1 MKTFINKN
9 FIIKVA
15 IVLVIVILFNFCSPT
30 VSYGVDNILSS
41 LGGTLLEPFM
51 QLLVTIGDGMMWAAH
66 KFVLGID
73 NTLIT
78 VAIPEKGI
86 WETIGIIAAAGV
98 GLFVGVITGGV
109 GLALLAG
116 AGALYL
122 SNILVNAAFPDTWYL
137 PQYAISPEQ
146 IFQNDIPLLDINFFG
161 TASTQEEATAQDEY
175 EQLQEQL
182 DNLNNQA
189 KDQIQSGGQLDSSIA
204 TQISELES
212 QIAEYE
218 ATQGESIAMKIR
230 GVVSSWYLTLRNLAL
245 VILLSLLLYSAIRI
259 ILSSNNADKAKH
271 KEKLTSWLIAMC
283 LIFFLQ
289 YIMAFATTLV
299 ETLTDSIN
307 KINEPI
313 ILQLPDLDGLG
324 YEVNGEKA
332 SEYFSENGL
341 MENGNYV
348 WPGNFMTQVRIQ
360 LQTVDED
367 GVNISSMMQQL
378 GYIVIFLVLV
388 FYTFGFLLMYIKRV
402 IMIAFLTMIAPL
414 MAMTYPLDK
423 MNDGNAQGFNMWL
436 REYFFNLLIQPL
448 HLILYTMLVG
458 SAIEFA
464 SDNLIYAI
472 VAIGFILQ
480 AEKLL
485 RKFFGFDKAG
495 TLESGSTAALGGA
508 LAMAGVNQLKRLTGH
523 RGGSGKD
530 RNKQNDGT
538 GERKNKVGQRLNAY
552 YGNEANTQNS
562 QFNSQQFSGDDE
574 QLLGTGGAQANG
586 GNAPTNSNNAGQ
598 NASATGESGQM
609 PNSNVNANY
618 SYPNVS
624 GNSPDYSSYYENSG
638 YDIPSVGTEAGNYDY
653 MNYSQDSDYM
663 DNYLDGNYDVPS
675 TDIHTTDNTRFDVPT
690 MNDVPDLYD
699 NPYAQISTT
708 PPEPPEVTQQ
718 GQQPSQNA
726 EPINIPIDDLAEQ
739 QNNRSSR
746 RKKNRTGSR
755 LRGIKNM
762 VGEGINKNGGKF
774 VRTVGR
780 GVARGALG
788 TVLGATAGVVG
799 VAAGLASDDDKNIL
813 KYGGAAAGVGFVAGT
828 SLASSRGNIGL
839 SELKKNYRVGKYGIE
854 GEKEKRIE
862 EEEKAAKKDRD
873 RRRQFAEELD
883 LKSKKDIDAAME
895 AASKYRRD
903 GIMDDKV
910 IIKAMKT
917 EGLGDTLDDERKII
931 LAGLATETGNDN
943 KKIKQVEDRLKQRNI
958 NEKEV
963 KTYIDAI
970 RKINGA
976 V

>member
-30 VSYGVDNILSS
+30 VSLAEDSLLSS

-73 NTLIT
+73 DTLIT
-78 VAIPEKGI
+78 VAVPERGI
-86 WETIGIIAAAGV
+86 WETVGIIASAG
-98 GLFVGVITGGV
+98 LAIFVGVVTGGI

-122 SNILVNAAFPDTWYL
+122 SNVLVNATFPDTWYL

-161 TASTQEEATAQDEY
+161 TASTQDEATAQDEY
-175 EQLQEQL
+175 NRLQEQL

-189 KDQIQSGGQLDSSIA
+189 EQQAQNGGQVSSDLSS
-204 TQISELES
+204 QISEIER

-218 ATQGESIAMKIR
+218 SAQGESIAMQIR

-245 VILLSLLLYSAIRI
+245 IILLSLLLYSAIRI
-259 ILSSNNADKAKH
+259 IISSSNADKAKY
-271 KEKLTSWLIAMC
+271 KEKLFNWLVAMC

-289 YIMAFATTLV
+289 YIMSFATTVV
-299 ETLTDSIN
+299 ETLTNSIN
-307 KINEPI
+307 KINKPI
-313 ILQLPDLDGLG
+313 ILQLPDLDDLG
-324 YEVNGEKA
+324 YEVNGNPA
-332 SEYFSENGL
+332 SEYFAEHDL
-341 MENGNYV
+341 IEDGNYI

-367 GVNISSMMQQL
+367 GVNTSSMMQQL

-464 SDNLIYAI
+464 SNNLIYAI

-508 LAMAGVNQLKRLTGH
+508 LAMAGVNSLRRLTGH
-523 RGGSGKD
+523 RGGGKD
-530 RNKQNDGT
+530 GKDKNKQTDDTGGRRNK
-538 GERKNKVGQRLNAY
+538 VAQRLNNY
-552 YGNEANTQNS
+552 YGNGQNEQNS
-562 QFNSQQFSGDDE
+562 QYNSGQFADDYA
-574 QLLGTGGAQANG
+574 QLLGPGGVQTSG
-586 GNAPTNSNNAGQ
+586 GGTPA
-598 NASATGESGQM
+598 NASYAGANASPTGDNGQGQTSNTGAT
-609 PNSNVNANY
+609 Y
-618 SYPNVS
+618 STYPDVGGS
-624 GNSPDYSSYYENSG
+624 VPDYSYFGNGDYNTTYAGTESG
-638 YDIPSVGTEAGNYDY
+638 GYGYPDYNQGADYADGYQAGDYDIPA
-653 MNYSQDSDYM
+653 
-663 DNYLDGNYDVPS
+663 
-675 TDIHTTDNTRFDVPT
+675 TDIRTTDNTRFDNPT
-690 MNDVPDLYD
+690 PADIPDLYD
-699 NPYAQISTT
+699 NAYAQVSTT
-708 PPEPPEVTQQ
+708 PPPIEQPQPEPQLEP
-718 GQQPSQNA
+718 QPVD
-726 EPINIPIDDLAEQ
+726 IPIQDLADQ
-739 QNNRSSR
+739 QQKPGLLKRA
-746 RKKNRTGSR
+746 KNRAIGNI
-755 LRGIKNM
+755 RGVRNM

-780 GVARGALG
+780 GVARGVVGGA
-788 TVLGATAGVVG
+788 LGATAGVVG

-813 KYGGAAAGVGFVAGT
+813 KYGGAAAGVGFVTGSTLAG
-828 SLASSRGNIGL
+828 SRGNIGY

-862 EEEKAAKKDRD
+862 EEEKAAMKDRD

>member
-30 VSYGVDNILSS
+30 VSLGVDLLDS
-41 LGGTLLEPFM
+41 LGGTLLEPFL
-51 QLLVTIGDGMMWAAH
+51 QLIVALGDGMMNIIH
-66 KFVLGID
+66 RLVLNID
-73 NTLIT
+73 DPLIT
-78 VAIPEKGI
+78 VSVPGKGAAQVIGAVLAGATAI
-86 WETIGIIAAAGV
+86 
-98 GLFVGVITGGV
+98 FVGIITGGV
-109 GLALLAG
+109 GLAVLAG

-122 SNILVNAAFPDTWYL
+122 STVMANATFPDTWYL
-137 PQYAISPEQ
+137 PMYAISPEQ

-161 TASTQEEATAQDEY
+161 TASTQDEATAQDEY
-175 EQLQEQL
+175 DRLQGQL
-182 DNLNNQA
+182 DDLNNQA
-189 KDQIQSGGQLDSSIA
+189 EQQAQNSGQVSSDLSN
-204 TQISELES
+204 QISEIEN

-218 ATQGESIAMKIR
+218 STQGESIAMQIR
-230 GVVSSWYLTLRNLAL
+230 GTVASWYLTLRNLAL
-245 VILLSLLLYSAIRI
+245 IILLSLLLYSAIRI
-259 ILSSNNADKAKH
+259 IISSSNADKAKY
-271 KEKLTSWLIAMC
+271 KEKLTSWLVAMC

-289 YIMAFATTLV
+289 YIMSFATTIV
-299 ETLTDSIN
+299 ETLTNSIS
-307 KINEPI
+307 KINEKI
-313 ILQLPDLDGLG
+313 VLQLPDLDKEG
-324 YEVNGEKA
+324 YKINGEDA
-332 SEYFSENGL
+332 SKYFSENGL
-341 MENGNYV
+341 IRDGHYV
-348 WPGNFMTQVRIQ
+348 WTGNFMTQVRIQ
-360 LQTVDED
+360 IQEINED
-367 GVNISSMMQQL
+367 GPKVSNIMDQL
-378 GYIVIFLVLV
+378 GYIIIFLILV
-388 FYTFGFLLMYIKRV
+388 FYTAGFLIMYIKRV
-402 IMIAFLTMIAPL
+402 IMMAFLTMIAPL

-458 SAIEFA
+458 SSIEFA
-464 SDNLIYAI
+464 SNNLIYAI

-523 RGGSGKD
+523 RGGRDGKD
-530 RNKQNDGT
+530 KNKQTDDTGGRRNK
-538 GERKNKVGQRLNAY
+538 VAQRLNNR
-552 YGNEANTQNS
+552 YGNGQYDRE
-562 QFNSQQFSGDDE
+562 QFAGDYE
-574 QLLGTGGAQANG
+574 QLLGPGNG
-586 GNAPTNSNNAGQ
+586 QGAGQ
-598 NASATGESGQM
+598 NASGATGAPANSSYAGANASPNGNNGQSQTT
-609 PNSNVNANY
+609 NTDTTDST
-618 SYPNVS
+618 YPNVGGS
-624 GNSPDYSSYYENSG
+624 VPDYSYYGNGDYNTPYTGAETGGYGYPDYNQG
-638 YDIPSVGTEAGNYDY
+638 ADYADGYQAGDYDIPA
-653 MNYSQDSDYM
+653 
-663 DNYLDGNYDVPS
+663 
-675 TDIHTTDNTRFDVPT
+675 TDIRTTDNTRFDNPT
-690 MNDVPDLYD
+690 PADIPDLYD
-699 NPYAQISTT
+699 NPYTQVSTT
-708 PPEPPEVTQQ
+708 PQPIDQSQPEP
-718 GQQPSQNA
+718 QPVD
-726 EPINIPIDDLAEQ
+726 IPIQDLADQ
-739 QNNRSSR
+739 QQKPGLLKRA
-746 RKKNRTGSR
+746 KNRAIGNI
-755 LRGIKNM
+755 RGVRNM

-780 GVARGALG
+780 GVARGVVGGA
-788 TVLGATAGVVG
+788 LGATAGVVG

-813 KYGGAAAGVGFVAGT
+813 KYGGAAAGVGFLTGSTLAG
-828 SLASSRGNIGL
+828 SKGNIGYN
-839 SELKKNYRVGKYGIE
+839 ELKKNYRVGKYGIE

-862 EEEKAAKKDRD
+862 EEEKAAMKDRD
-873 RRRQFAEELD
+873 RRRQFAEELE
-883 LKSKKDIDAAME
+883 LKSKKEIDAAME

>member
-30 VSYGVDNILSS
+30 VSLGVDLLDS
-41 LGGTLLEPFM
+41 LGGTLLEPFL
-51 QLLVTIGDGMMWAAH
+51 QLIVALGDGMMNIIH
-66 KFVLGID
+66 RLVLNID
-73 NTLIT
+73 DPLIT
-78 VAIPEKGI
+78 VSVPDKGVAQVIGAVLAGATAI
-86 WETIGIIAAAGV
+86 
-98 GLFVGVITGGV
+98 FVGIITGGV
-109 GLALLAG
+109 GLAVLAG

-122 SNILVNAAFPDTWYL
+122 STVMANATFPDTWYL
-137 PQYAISPEQ
+137 PMYAISPEQ

-161 TASTQEEATAQDEY
+161 TASTQDEATAQDEY
-175 EQLQEQL
+175 DRLQGQL

-218 ATQGESIAMKIR
+218 ATQGESIAMQIR
-230 GVVSSWYLTLRNLAL
+230 GTVASWYLTLRNLAL
-245 VILLSLLLYSAIRI
+245 IILLSLLLYSAIRI
-259 ILSSNNADKAKH
+259 IISSSNADKAKY
-271 KEKLTSWLIAMC
+271 KEKLTSWLVAMC

-289 YIMAFATTLV
+289 YIMSFATTIV
-299 ETLTDSIN
+299 ETLTNSIS
-307 KINEPI
+307 KINEKI
-313 ILQLPDLDGLG
+313 VLQLPDLDKEG
-324 YEVNGEKA
+324 YKINGEDA
-332 SEYFSENGL
+332 SKYFSENGL
-341 MENGNYV
+341 IRDGHYV
-348 WPGNFMTQVRIQ
+348 WTGNFMTQVRIQ
-360 LQTVDED
+360 IQEINED
-367 GVNISSMMQQL
+367 GPKVSNIMDQL
-378 GYIVIFLVLV
+378 GYIIIFLILV
-388 FYTFGFLLMYIKRV
+388 FYTAGFLIMYIKRV
-402 IMIAFLTMIAPL
+402 IMMAFLTMIAPL

-458 SAIEFA
+458 SSIEFA
-464 SDNLIYAI
+464 SNNLIYAI

-562 QFNSQQFSGDDE
+562 QFNSQQFSGDYE

-624 GNSPDYSSYYENSG
+624 GNAPDYSSYYENSG